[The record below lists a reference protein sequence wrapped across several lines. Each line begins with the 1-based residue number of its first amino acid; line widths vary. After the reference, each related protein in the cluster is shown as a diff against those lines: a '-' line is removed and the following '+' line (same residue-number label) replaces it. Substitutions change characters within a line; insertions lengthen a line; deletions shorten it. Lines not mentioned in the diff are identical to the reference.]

1 MRRLL
6 VNKSSENTL
15 ERELISRDSEFV
27 SFFDSLHVDDRRFVR
42 KRISHY
48 PRKIQGILI
57 NSYRNEATLS
67 GANSALRKT
76 TDYLDEKIPD
86 VLLNYFDAGEQEL
99 REVAKN
105 MAEHCQNYEIRAS
118 RVYTVGCNNGSTRH
132 VNVSNRLNTP
142 QSGTQ
147 LPIKPVNGSRRVVSQ
162 QEVYQWCADF
172 VNGKGLKAPE
182 ICTKQTIEGCIKR
195 MQDKN
200 WWLRRLRNLLKQSR
214 EEVMIYLNQVNRIKG
229 IYCSDL
235 TALNRQFQKQQ
246 QEEMLKSLTMTNEL
260 GEQFSLY
267 DLSQVN
273 VSNPVI
279 RRSEL
284 MTRARGFED
293 MALEFGYE
301 GVFVTLTCP
310 SKYHN
315 AYSKSGQRNPNW
327 QGLMPYDGQ
336 QYLCR
341 TWSRIRAE
349 LARKNIEIYG
359 LRIAEPQ
366 HDGTPHWHMMLF
378 MEKHRIDDFKF
389 IVKRY
394 SLEEDGD
401 EKGAAD
407 NRCDFKLIDRN
418 KGSATGYIAK
428 YVCKNIDGKDLDK
441 GVYGEDPIMAA
452 QRVEAWASCW
462 GIRQFQQIG
471 GVSVTVWRE
480 LRRFRKPE
488 TEKSVY
494 EDESFME
501 IHKAADTG
509 DWATYTKLMGGVFC
523 IRKSQAIRPYY
534 EMEVNKTTGVIK
546 TSWFDG
552 LITTKLKGILY
563 KGRELITR
571 IHTWQISMQK
581 EGQSVAAFSP
591 SLGVL

>member
-1 MRRLL
+1 MRRWL
-6 VNKSSENTL
+6 VNKYTNSAL

-42 KRISHY
+42 SRISHY

-57 NSYRNEATLS
+57 NSYRNETTSLL
-67 GANSALRKT
+67 ANSGLRKI
-76 TDYLDEKIPD
+76 TDYLNAKIPA

-99 REVAKN
+99 RDVAKN

-118 RVYTVGCNNGSTRH
+118 RVYAVGCSNGSIRH
-132 VNVSNRLNTP
+132 ITASSRFNTP
-142 QSGTQ
+142 QSGSQ
-147 LPIKPVNGSRRVVSQ
+147 APIKPVNGSIQVVSQ
-162 QEVYQWCADF
+162 QDVYQWSADF

-182 ICTKQTIEGCIKR
+182 INTKQTLEGCIKR
-195 MQDKN
+195 MQDKS
-200 WWLRRLRNLLKQSR
+200 WWLRRLRRLLNKSR
-214 EEVMIYLNQVNRIKG
+214 EEVMIYLNQVNRNKG

-235 TALNRQFQKQQ
+235 TALNRQFQKQK

-279 RRSEL
+279 RRNEL

-293 MALEFGYE
+293 MALELGHE
-301 GVFVTLTCP
+301 GIFVTLTCP

-315 AYSKSGQRNPNW
+315 AYSKSGQRNPRW
-327 QGLMPYDGQ
+327 QGLMPYEGQ
-336 QYLCR
+336 QYLCK
-341 TWSRIRAE
+341 TWSKIRSE
-349 LARKNIEIYG
+349 LARQNIHIYG

-378 MEKHRIDDFKF
+378 MEKCQIDNFTL
-389 IVKRY
+389 IIKRY

-401 EKGAAD
+401 EKGAED
-407 NRCDFKLIDRN
+407 NRCDFKLIDRK

-441 GVYGEDPIMAA
+441 GVHGEDPIMAA

-488 TEKSVY
+488 AEKSVY

-501 IHKAADTG
+501 IHKAADSG
-509 DWATYTKLMGGVFC
+509 NWASYTKLMGGVFC
-523 IRKSQAIRPYY
+523 IRKSQVLRPYY
-534 EMEVNKTTGVIK
+534 ELVVNKITGLIK

-552 LITTKLKGILY
+552 LITTKLKGIKY
-563 KGRELITR
+563 KGSQIITR
-571 IHTWQISMQK
+571 IHTWQLGK
-581 EGQSVAAFSP
+581 AGTDFLP

>member
-1 MRRLL
+1 
-6 VNKSSENTL
+6 
-15 ERELISRDSEFV
+15 
-27 SFFDSLHVDDRRFVR
+27 
-42 KRISHY
+42 
-48 PRKIQGILI
+48 
-57 NSYRNEATLS
+57 
-67 GANSALRKT
+67 
-76 TDYLDEKIPD
+76 
-86 VLLNYFDAGEQEL
+86 
-99 REVAKN
+99 
-105 MAEHCQNYEIRAS
+105 
-118 RVYTVGCNNGSTRH
+118 
-132 VNVSNRLNTP
+132 
-142 QSGTQ
+142 
-147 LPIKPVNGSRRVVSQ
+147 
-162 QEVYQWCADF
+162 
-172 VNGKGLKAPE
+172 
-182 ICTKQTIEGCIKR
+182 
-195 MQDKN
+195 
-200 WWLRRLRNLLKQSR
+200 
-214 EEVMIYLNQVNRIKG
+214 
-229 IYCSDL
+229 
-235 TALNRQFQKQQ
+235 
-246 QEEMLKSLTMTNEL
+246 
-260 GEQFSLY
+260 
-267 DLSQVN
+267 
-273 VSNPVI
+273 
-279 RRSEL
+279 
-284 MTRARGFED
+284 
-293 MALEFGYE
+293 
-301 GVFVTLTCP
+301 
-310 SKYHN
+310 
-315 AYSKSGQRNPNW
+315 
-327 QGLMPYDGQ
+327 
-336 QYLCR
+336 
-341 TWSRIRAE
+341 

-407 NRCDFKLIDRN
+407 NRCDFKLIDQN
-418 KGSATGYIAK
+418 KGSATGYLAK

-494 EDESFME
+494 EDESFMD

-523 IRKSQAIRPYY
+523 MRKSQAIRPYY